1 MNIYQFKQ
9 INGFAHLVQ
18 KQSNTRHLSW
28 IQQVGGRL
36 QTEII
41 GQLGASVPALLSQA
55 VTQFQAAAAHEDECY
70 LIISKSELTPQIAAL
85 DAERDTKYVGLK
97 SMADA
102 LHRICSAEQKQAAGQ
117 LIDLCAHYKVNIS
130 ERYDD
135 ETTKMSQLLQELQTP
150 AWTAR
155 IETLGLTA
163 TVAELVS
170 LNQQIKH
177 LIDLRN
183 NELALVTPQAML
195 QARAAS
201 DEAYVLVVT
210 IINALAIA
218 DWADGSSHYDQA
230 VARINQDQDYYL
242 KNVFAKGKGGAS
254 SGNQN
259 NQNNQNT
266 QSNPENSGDSGT
278 SGGSG
283 SGTEGSGSGSGGSGS
298 GSEGSG
304 SGYEGSGSGS
314 EGSGSGSGD
323 SGGSGG
329 DSGGGGYDYS
339 GDGME

>member
-9 INGFAHLVQ
+9 INGFGHLVQ

-28 IQQVGGRL
+28 IKQVGGRL

-55 VTQFQAAAAHEDECY
+55 ITQFQTAAANEDECY

-85 DAERDTKYVGLK
+85 DSERDTKYVGLK
-97 SMADA
+97 SMADG
-102 LHRICSAEQKQAAGQ
+102 LHRIGSAEQQQAAGQ
-117 LIDLCAHYKVNIS
+117 LIDLCAHYKVDIS

-163 TVAELVS
+163 TVGELVS

-183 NELALVTPQAML
+183 NDLAQVTPQAML
-195 QARAAS
+195 QARTAS
-201 DEAYVLVVT
+201 DDAYALVVT
-210 IINALAIA
+210 IINAFAVA

-230 VARINQDQDYYL
+230 IARINQDQDYYL
-242 KNVFAKGKGGAS
+242 KNVFTQGKGGAS

-259 NQNNQNT
+259 TQNNQNNQSNQNNQNNQSNQNT
-266 QSNPENSGDSGT
+266 PSNPSNPENPGD
-278 SGGSG
+278 
-283 SGTEGSGSGSGGSGS
+283 SGSGGDIPGTNP
-298 GSEGSG
+298 
-304 SGYEGSGSGS
+304 
-314 EGSGSGSGD
+314 D
-323 SGGSGG
+323 PNP
-329 DSGGGGYDYS
+329 GGGGDD

>member
-28 IQQVGGRL
+28 IKQVGGRL

-55 VTQFQAAAAHEDECY
+55 ITQFQTAAAHEDECY

-85 DAERDTKYVGLK
+85 DDERDTKYVGLK

-102 LHRICSAEQKQAAGQ
+102 LHRIGSAEQKQAAGQ
-117 LIDLCAHYKVNIS
+117 LIDLCAHYKVDIS

-163 TVAELVS
+163 TVGELVS

-195 QARAAS
+195 QARTAS

-230 VARINQDQDYYL
+230 IARINQDQDYYI
-242 KNVFAKGKGGAS
+242 KNVFTQGKGGAS

-259 NQNNQNT
+259 NQNNQNN
-266 QSNPENSGDSGT
+266 QSNPENPGDSGN
-278 SGGSG
+278 SGNSG
-283 SGTEGSGSGSGGSGS
+283 NSGSGS
-298 GSEGSG
+298 
-304 SGYEGSGSGS
+304 EGSGSGS
-314 EGSGSGSGD
+314 EGSGSGSGGGSEGSGSG
-323 SGGSGG
+323 SGGSGSG
-329 DSGGGGYDYS
+329 SGGSDSGGGGYDYS

>member
-1 MNIYQFKQ
+1 MTINVFKQ
-9 INGFAHLVQ
+9 INAFAYEVMR
-18 KQSNTRHLSW
+18 QSNTRHLSW
-28 IQQVGGRL
+28 IKQVGGRL

-41 GQLGASVPALLSQA
+41 EQLGASVPALLSQA
-55 VTQFQAAAAHEDECY
+55 ITQFQTAAAHEDECY

-85 DAERDTKYVGLK
+85 DSERDTKYVGLK

-102 LHRICSAEQKQAAGQ
+102 LHRIGSAEQQQAAGQ
-117 LIDLCAHYKVNIS
+117 LIDLCAHYKVDIS

-135 ETTKMSQLLQELQTP
+135 ETTKMSQLLQELQTET
-150 AWTAR
+150 WTAR

-163 TVAELVS
+163 TVGELVS

-183 NELALVTPQAML
+183 NDLSQVTPQAML

-201 DEAYVLVVT
+201 DEAYALVVT

-218 DWADGSSHYDQA
+218 DWANGSSHYDQA

-254 SGNQN
+254 TGTGGTEGTENPGTT
-259 NQNNQNT
+259 QNT
-266 QSNPENSGDSGT
+266 QNNPSNPSDPENP
-278 SGGSG
+278 GGSG
-283 SGTEGSGSGSGGSGS
+283 NSGGSGGSGS
-298 GSEGSG
+298 GSS
-304 SGYEGSGSGS
+304 
-314 EGSGSGSGD
+314 D
-323 SGGSGG
+323 PNP
-329 DSGGGGYDYS
+329 DA

>member
-9 INGFAHLVQ
+9 INGFAHLAQ

-28 IQQVGGRL
+28 IKQVGGRL
-36 QTEII
+36 QTEIV

-55 VTQFQAAAAHEDECY
+55 VTQFQTAAAHEDECY

-102 LHRICSAEQKQAAGQ
+102 LHRIGSAEQKQAAGQ
-117 LIDLCAHYKVNIS
+117 LIDLCAHYKVDIS

-163 TVAELVS
+163 TVGELVS

-183 NELALVTPQAML
+183 NDLAQVTPQAML

-210 IINALAIA
+210 IINALAVT

-230 VARINQDQDYYL
+230 IARINQDQDYYI
-242 KNVFAKGKGGAS
+242 KNVFTQGKGGAS

-259 NQNNQNT
+259 NQNTQNT
-266 QSNPENSGDSGT
+266 QNTQNNQNNQNNPSNPSNPENP
-278 SGGSG
+278 
-283 SGTEGSGSGSGGSGS
+283 
-298 GSEGSG
+298 
-304 SGYEGSGSGS
+304 GSGS

-323 SGGSGG
+323 SGGGSS
-329 DSGGGGYDYS
+329 DPDPDA

>member
-9 INGFAHLVQ
+9 INGFAHLAQ

-28 IQQVGGRL
+28 IKQVGGRL

-41 GQLGASVPALLSQA
+41 EQLGASVPALLSQA
-55 VTQFQAAAAHEDECY
+55 ITQFQAAADHEDECY

-85 DAERDTKYVGLK
+85 DEERDSKYVGLK

-102 LHRICSAEQKQAAGQ
+102 LHRIGSAEQQQAAGQ
-117 LIDLCAHYKVNIS
+117 LIDLCAHYKVDIS

-163 TVAELVS
+163 TVGELVS

-183 NELALVTPQAML
+183 NDLSQVTPQAML
-195 QARAAS
+195 QARTAS
-201 DEAYVLVVT
+201 DDAYALVVT
-210 IINALAIA
+210 IINALAVA

-230 VARINQDQDYYL
+230 IARINQDQDYYI
-242 KNVFAKGKGGAS
+242 KNVFTQGKGGAS

-259 NQNNQNT
+259 NQNTQNT
-266 QSNPENSGDSGT
+266 QNTQNNQNNQNNPSNPSNPENP
-278 SGGSG
+278 
-283 SGTEGSGSGSGGSGS
+283 
-298 GSEGSG
+298 
-304 SGYEGSGSGS
+304 
-314 EGSGSGSGD
+314 GSGSGD
-323 SGGSGG
+323 NPGTNPDPNPGSGG
-329 DSGGGGYDYS
+329 DD

>member
-9 INGFAHLVQ
+9 INGFAHLAQ

-28 IQQVGGRL
+28 IKQVGGRL

-41 GQLGASVPALLSQA
+41 EQLGASVPALLSQA
-55 VTQFQAAAAHEDECY
+55 ITQFQTAAAHEDECY

-85 DAERDTKYVGLK
+85 DEERDTKYVGLK

-102 LHRICSAEQKQAAGQ
+102 LHRIGSAEQQQAAGQ
-117 LIDLCAHYKVNIS
+117 LIDLCAHYKVDIS

-135 ETTKMSQLLQELQTP
+135 ETTKMSQLLQELQTET
-150 AWTAR
+150 WTAR

-163 TVAELVS
+163 TVGELVS

-183 NELALVTPQAML
+183 NDLSQVTPQAML

-210 IINALAIA
+210 IINALAVT

-230 VARINQDQDYYL
+230 IARINQDQDYYI
-242 KNVFAKGKGGAS
+242 KNVFTQGKGGAS

-259 NQNNQNT
+259 NQNTQNT
-266 QSNPENSGDSGT
+266 QNNQNNQNNPSNPSNPENP
-278 SGGSG
+278 
-283 SGTEGSGSGSGGSGS
+283 
-298 GSEGSG
+298 
-304 SGYEGSGSGS
+304 GSGS

-323 SGGSGG
+323 SGGGSS
-329 DSGGGGYDYS
+329 DPDPDA

>member
-1 MNIYQFKQ
+1 MTINVFKQ
-9 INGFAHLVQ
+9 INAFAYQLMR
-18 KQSNTRHLSW
+18 QSNTRHLSW
-28 IQQVGGRL
+28 IKQVGGRL
-36 QTEII
+36 QTEIV

-55 VTQFQAAAAHEDECY
+55 ITQFQTAAAHEDECY

-85 DAERDTKYVGLK
+85 DDERDTKYVGLK

-102 LHRICSAEQKQAAGQ
+102 LHRIGSAEQKQAAGQ
-117 LIDLCAHYKVNIS
+117 LIDLCAHYKVDIS

-163 TVAELVS
+163 TVGELVS

-183 NELALVTPQAML
+183 NELAQVTPQAML
-195 QARAAS
+195 QARAVS
-201 DEAYVLVVT
+201 DEAYALVVT
-210 IINALAIA
+210 IINALAVT

-230 VARINQDQDYYL
+230 IARINQDQDYYI
-242 KNVFAKGKGGAS
+242 KNVFTQGKGGAS

-266 QSNPENSGDSGT
+266 QSNPSDPENAGDSGN
-278 SGGSG
+278 
-283 SGTEGSGSGSGGSGS
+283 SGGSGS

-304 SGYEGSGSGS
+304 SGSEGSGSGSEGSGSGS

-323 SGGSGG
+323 SGG
-329 DSGGGGYDYS
+329 GGYDYS